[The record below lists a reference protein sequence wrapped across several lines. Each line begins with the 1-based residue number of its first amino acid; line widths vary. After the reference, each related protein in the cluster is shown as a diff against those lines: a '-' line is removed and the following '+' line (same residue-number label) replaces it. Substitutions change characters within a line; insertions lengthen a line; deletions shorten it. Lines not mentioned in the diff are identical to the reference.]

1 MSDPPPWRRYFAY
14 GANMIAADMTRRCPD
29 AREIGAVELPGW
41 RVVVG
46 RKGYATVVPDPD
58 GRVIGVLWSL
68 TPKCER
74 TLDEFEEID
83 SGLFRRE
90 RIEVQGEPT
99 LVYVAADA
107 APGPPRVDYLKAVIA
122 AADARGFPADYI
134 EELRGWLNRA

>member
-1 MSDPPPWRRYFAY
+1 
-14 GANMIAADMTRRCPD
+14 MIAADMTRRCPD
-29 AREIGAVELPGW
+29 AREIGVVELPGW

-122 AADARGFPADYI
+122 AAEARGFPADYI